1 MSRDD
6 AARLRDILGSVTA
19 IRQHLERGDITDGL
33 VFDAVRMRLIEI
45 GEAAK
50 DISPQLLAQADEVPW
65 REVAG
70 MRDWLA
76 HRYFDTAFSV
86 VEATVQTD
94 LAPIESA
101 AHTLLGSL
109 CEESGEASGTS
120 GGTCESTPTMD
131 ALQQTQ

>member
-6 AARLRDILGSVTA
+6 PARLRDILASVAA
-19 IRQHLERGDITDGL
+19 IQQHLERGEITDGL

-45 GEAAK
+45 GEATK
-50 DISPQLLAQADEVPW
+50 DISPELLAQVDTVPW

-86 VEATVQTD
+86 VEATVQTE

-101 AHTLLGSL
+101 ARILLTHLEG
-109 CEESGEASGTS
+109 C
-120 GGTCESTPTMD
+120 
-131 ALQQTQ
+131 ALPGPLT

>member
-1 MSRDD
+1 
-6 AARLRDILGSVTA
+6 LRDILASINA
-19 IRQHLERGDITDGL
+19 IHQHLERGAITDGL

-50 DISPQLLAQADEVPW
+50 DISPELLAQAAEVPW

-86 VEATVQTD
+86 VEATVQSD
-94 LAPIESA
+94 LAPIA
-101 AHTLLGSL
+101 AAAGDLLAKL
-109 CEESGEASGTS
+109 R
-120 GGTCESTPTMD
+120 
-131 ALQQTQ
+131 